1 MSSLLLKRKLAR
13 GRDAPGPQCND
24 WAGHD
29 CCFKNVCGKIG
40 GMNAGDPAVKG
51 VGLIESFD
59 GTNIG
64 VEQCAI

>member
-1 MSSLLLKRKLAR
+1 MPCL
-13 GRDAPGPQCND
+13 
-24 WAGHD
+24 WGHG
-29 CCFKNVCGKIG
+29 CFFKNVCGNFG

-64 VEQCAI
+64 VEQCGI